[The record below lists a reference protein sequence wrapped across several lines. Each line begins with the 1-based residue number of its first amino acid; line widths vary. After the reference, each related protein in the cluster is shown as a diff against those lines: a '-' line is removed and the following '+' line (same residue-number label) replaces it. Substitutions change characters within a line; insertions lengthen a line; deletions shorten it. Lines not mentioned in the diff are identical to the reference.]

1 MDTLKNQLKYISR
14 QLRTMSLSSRLVIG
28 LLLVVLLV
36 GFYEMMRWASRPEW
50 TPLLDQSL
58 KAEEIQRIAAEMALI
73 GIDSRVEGDRV
84 MIRGADDERQRAQA
98 VLAQRGAMPRDTS
111 LSYRSLIEQ
120 GSHFISNQESAWRQD
135 RGLETELSEV
145 LRKFQGILD
154 ADVFLE
160 KPRKRPLGR
169 RVDARASVH
178 VKLADDPAAAGLGPK
193 QIAAIANF
201 VAGAVEGLVPADVK
215 ITDGHRFYHSPDAA
229 GQIPHTLLEQ
239 QRAQEEWFTRK
250 IYDQFSY
257 IDGLVVNVHAKLR
270 DIDERVEQTKL
281 GKPVVSEETSELRE
295 TKSAPQAAG
304 PGVLPNQ
311 GRAITD
317 LASASG
323 APSTLEEKNTVV
335 MSPER
340 DVQRTIQTKPAGHL
354 DELWASIS
362 VPHGYLENL
371 VRNEQGIDPATPVAH
386 AQLVALAPKE
396 MNRLRSMVK
405 TLIGA
410 QNDDQVAVDW
420 YYDSLP
426 GGPAGEPTQA
436 GHLPSFIT
444 LAEQYGPRAVLGLLA
459 LVSLLAV
466 LRIARK
472 AQTTVAETRKAVS
485 QAIGA
490 AGAGAD
496 RLHLASLGGGPM
508 TVGEAEGMH
517 SALVGHEVDEGL
529 VRTQQIVEQI
539 GQLVKDDP
547 ESAAGIV
554 QNWLA
559 DEH

>member
-1 MDTLKNQLKYISR
+1 MDFLRNQVNYIGGQLK
-14 QLRTMSLSSRLVIG
+14 TMSLSSRLVIG

-36 GFYEMMRWASRPEW
+36 GFYEMTRWASRPEW

-58 KAEEIQRIAAEMALI
+58 KTEEIQRIAAEMSLI
-73 GIDSRVEGDRV
+73 GIESRVEGDRV
-84 MIRGADDERQRAQA
+84 MIRGAVDERQRAQA

-111 LSYRSLIEQ
+111 LSYQSLIEQ
-120 GSHFISNQESAWRQD
+120 SSHFISNQESAWRQD
-135 RGLETELSEV
+135 RGLETELSAV

-178 VKLADDPAAAGLGPK
+178 VKLADDPTAGGLGPK

-201 VAGAVEGLVPADVK
+201 VAGAVEGLAPADVK
-215 ITDGHRFYHSPDAA
+215 ITDGQRFYHAPDAA

-270 DIDERVEQTKL
+270 DIDERVEQTRL
-281 GKPVVSEETSELRE
+281 GKPVVSEETTELRE
-295 TKSAPQAAG
+295 TKSGAQAAG

-317 LASASG
+317 PASG
-323 APSTLEEKNTVV
+323 GPSTLEEKSTVV
-335 MSPER
+335 MSPDR
-340 DVQRTIQTKPAGHL
+340 DVHRTIQTKSAGHL

-362 VPHGYLENL
+362 VPHGYLETL
-371 VRNEQGIDPATPVAH
+371 VRNEQGIDPASPVAH

-396 MNRLRSMVK
+396 MSRLRSMVK

-410 QNDDQVAVDW
+410 QSEDQVAVDW
-420 YYDSLP
+420 YYDS
-426 GGPAGEPTQA
+426 GPSGPSGEPAQA
-436 GHLPSFIT
+436 GQLPSFVT
-444 LAEQYGPRAVLGLLA
+444 LAEQYGPRALLGLLA

-472 AQTTVAETRKAVS
+472 AQSTVAETRKAVS

-490 AGAGAD
+490 AGASAD
-496 RLHLASLGGGPM
+496 RLQLASLGGGPL

-559 DEH
+559 DEQ